1 MKTVRKFQI
10 EGMKCQGCVSAV
22 QGGISA
28 LPGVEVAQVNLDQKM
43 LTVQAAPSLTNQ
55 AISAKVTE
63 LGFEASPLS
72 SLDDSDAA
80 DEDSED
86 HPSQPSRPDTAIF
99 PVSERLTFSIQGMSC
114 TACAQNIE
122 RGVSQLPGVS
132 RAEVNFAT
140 EQMTVYLEA
149 LAADLVSSVVQ
160 KVQDLGYQAA
170 PQISEVQTVSEEK
183 ESEEA
188 QQSKQSFWWLLYSA
202 ILTVPIV
209 LLMFGMSAEL
219 SVMTAGMQG
228 NLGISW
234 QMGLSFTLTTL
245 LQFTAGWTFYR
256 GAYKALRN
264 GYANMDVLVA
274 LGITAAYGWS
284 VGATFFYPGPVFYET
299 AAMLITFIR
308 AGKWL
313 EARAKGRANRA
324 LRSLLHLQAQRA
336 QILTTTGEVL
346 DIPASEVQVGA
357 RVLVR
362 SGGQIPV
369 DGIVTEGQ
377 STVDESM
384 LTGES
389 LPAVKNVQD
398 SVTAGTINQ
407 GGRLVIEATR
417 VGGDTVL
424 QQIVRLVQEA
434 QSDKAP
440 IQKLVDQVSNVFVP
454 LVLLVAL
461 LTFSIWYFWAGATL
475 FFALSQTIAVLV
487 IACPC
492 ALGLATPTALVVG
505 SGMGLERGILFKKI
519 SSLESLADLDC
530 VILDKTGTLTEGKFQ
545 VTDLITEQAVDELL
559 QTAATLEQYSSHP
572 LARSIMQKAQG
583 LALDPVED
591 FAEIQ
596 GQGCSGQINGEP
608 HYVGRQDFIEAQ
620 GISTPPW
627 LARYQALTAAGKTV
641 IFVARGRE
649 ILGLIALADQI
660 KPQAAEAVRRLSNL
674 GLKVVMLTGDNKS
687 VAQSVAKALAITE
700 FQAEV
705 LPAEKLQW
713 VKHYQAQGLKTVMV
727 GDGINDSPALAQADL
742 GMAIGSGTDVAKETG
757 DIILTR
763 SNPLDVERAIR
774 LGRATLSKVKQNLFW
789 AFFYNVVGIPIAAG
803 VFYLPLGLT
812 LKPELAGLAM
822 ALSSITVVSNALL
835 LRRASFD

>member
-1 MKTVRKFQI
+1 
-10 EGMKCQGCVSAV
+10 
-22 QGGISA
+22 
-28 LPGVEVAQVNLDQKM
+28 VEVAQVNLDQKM
-43 LTVQAAPSLTNQ
+43 LTVQAAPSLTDQ

-80 DEDSED
+80 TEDSED
-86 HPSQPSRPDTAIF
+86 HPSQPSRPDTAF
-99 PVSERLTFSIQGMSC
+99 SLVSERLTFSIQGMSC

-122 RGVSQLPGVS
+122 RGVSQLQGVLG
-132 RAEVNFAT
+132 AEVNFAT
-140 EQMTVYLEA
+140 EQMTVYPEA
-149 LAADLVSSVVQ
+149 LAAGLVPSVVQ
-160 KVQDLGYQAA
+160 KVQDLGYQAT
-170 PQISEVQTVSEEK
+170 PQLSEIQTVSEEK

-188 QQSKQSFWWLLYSA
+188 QQAKQSFWWLLYSA
-202 ILTVPIV
+202 TLTVPIV
-209 LLMFGMSAEL
+209 FLMFGMSEEKSA
-219 SVMTAGMQG
+219 MTP
-228 NLGISW
+228 GISW
-234 QMGLSFTLTTL
+234 QMWLSFALTTL

-308 AGKWL
+308 TGKWL

-389 LPAVKNVQD
+389 LPAVKKVKD
-398 SVTAGTINQ
+398 PVTAGTINQ

-434 QSDKAP
+434 QADKAP

-475 FFALSQTIAVLV
+475 FFALRQTIAVLV

-519 SSLESLADLDC
+519 SSLESLAHLDC

-545 VTDLITEQAVDELL
+545 VTDLVADLTSEPSEQEVDELL
-559 QTAATLEQYSSHP
+559 QTAATIEQYSSHP

-583 LALDPVED
+583 MLLSPVEN

-596 GQGCSGQINGEP
+596 GQGCSGQLNGEP
-608 HYVGRQDFIEAQ
+608 HYVGRQDFMEAQ
-620 GISTPPW
+620 EISTTPW
-627 LARYQALTAAGKTV
+627 QMRYQALTKEGKTV
-641 IFVARGRE
+641 VYVARGRE

-660 KPQAAEAVRRLSNL
+660 KPQAAEAVRRLSTL

-687 VAQSVAKALAITE
+687 VAQSVAKALGITE

-705 LPAEKLQW
+705 LPAGKLQW

-742 GMAIGSGTDVAKETG
+742 GMAIGSGTDVVKETG

-763 SNPLDVERAIR
+763 SNPLDIERAIR

-789 AFFYNVVGIPIAAG
+789 AFFYNVVGIPVAAG
-803 VFYLPLGLT
+803 VFYFPFGLM

>member
-1 MKTVRKFQI
+1 MKTVRRFHI

-28 LPGVEVAQVNLDQKM
+28 LPGVETAQVNLDQKM
-43 LTVQAAPSLTNQ
+43 LTVQAAPSLKDQ

-63 LGFEASPLS
+63 LGFEAST
-72 SLDDSDAA
+72 LDDSNAG
-80 DEDSED
+80 DEDSEE
-86 HPSQPSRPDTAIF
+86 HPRQPSRPDTAF
-99 PVSERLTFSIQGMSC
+99 SPVLERLTFSIQGMSC

-122 RGVSQLPGVS
+122 RGVSQLQGVS

-140 EQMTVYLEA
+140 EQMMVYPEA
-149 LAADLVSSVVQ
+149 LATDLIPSVVQ
-160 KVQDLGYQAA
+160 KVQDLGYQAT

-188 QQSKQSFWWLLYSA
+188 QQAKQSLWWLLYSA
-202 ILTVPIV
+202 TLTVPIV
-209 LLMFGMSAEL
+209 FLMFGMSAEMQA
-219 SVMTAGMQG
+219 MTART
-228 NLGISW
+228 SW
-234 QMGLSFTLTTL
+234 QMWLSFVLTTL
-245 LQFTAGWTFYR
+245 LQFTAGWTFYQ

-362 SGGQIPV
+362 SGGLIPV

-389 LPAVKNVQD
+389 LPAVKKVKD
-398 SVTAGTINQ
+398 PVTAGAINQ

-434 QSDKAP
+434 QADKAP

-454 LVLLVAL
+454 MVLLVAL
-461 LTFSIWYFWAGATL
+461 LTFSIWYFWAGETL

-519 SSLESLADLDC
+519 SSLESLAHLDC

-545 VTDLITEQAVDELL
+545 VTDLVADLTSEPSEQEVDELL
-559 QTAATLEQYSSHP
+559 QTAATIEQYSSHP

-583 LALDPVED
+583 LSLSSVEN

-596 GQGCSGQINGEP
+596 GQGCSGQLNGEP
-608 HYVGRQDFIEAQ
+608 HYVGRQDFMEAQ
-620 GISTPPW
+620 EISTTPW
-627 LARYQALTAAGKTV
+627 QTRYQALTEAGKTV
-641 IFVARGRE
+641 VYVARGRK

-660 KPQAAEAVRRLSNL
+660 KPQAAEAVRRLSTL

-687 VAQSVAKALAITE
+687 VAQSVAKALGITE

-763 SNPLDVERAIR
+763 SNPLDIERAIQ

-789 AFFYNVVGIPIAAG
+789 AFFYNVIGIPVAAG
-803 VFYLPLGLT
+803 VFYLPLGWT

>member
-1 MKTVRKFQI
+1 MKAVRRFHI

-22 QGGISA
+22 QTGISA
-28 LPGVEVAQVNLDQKM
+28 LPGVEVTHVNLEQKM
-43 LTVQAAPSLTNQ
+43 LTVEAAPSLTAQ

-63 LGFEASPLS
+63 LGFEASLLGDEDTS
-72 SLDDSDAA
+72 A
-80 DEDSED
+80 EDSED
-86 HPSQPSRPDTAIF
+86 HSSQPSRPDIAF
-99 PVSERLTFSIQGMSC
+99 SPVFERLTFSIQGMSC
-114 TACAQNIE
+114 ANCAQNIE
-122 RGVSQLPGVS
+122 RGVSQLKDVS
-132 RAEVNFAT
+132 KAEVNFAT
-140 EQMTVYLEA
+140 EQMVVYPKGPSS
-149 LAADLVSSVVQ
+149 DLISSVVQ
-160 KVQDLGYQAA
+160 KVQDLGYQAT
-170 PQISEVQTVSEEK
+170 PRFSELQTVSEEK

-188 QQSKQSFWWLLYSA
+188 KHAKQEFWWLLYSA
-202 ILTVPIV
+202 ILTVPVV
-209 LLMFGMSAEL
+209 LLMFGLGDMSQMVAM
-219 SVMTAGMQG
+219 SSKTAGT
-228 NLGISW
+228 SW
-234 QMGLSFTLTTL
+234 PIGLSFALTTL

-313 EARAKGRANRA
+313 EARAKGRANLA
-324 LRSLLHLQAQRA
+324 LRSLLHLQAHNA
-336 QILTTTGEVL
+336 QVLTATGEVL
-346 DIPASEVQVGA
+346 EIPASEVQVGA
-357 RVLVR
+357 RVLIR
-362 SGGQIPV
+362 SGGQVPV
-369 DGIVTEGQ
+369 DGTVIEGQ

-384 LTGES
+384 LTGEA
-389 LPAVKNVQD
+389 LPVVKRVQD
-398 SVTAGTINQ
+398 PVTAGTINQ

-434 QSDKAP
+434 QADKAP
-440 IQKLVDQVSNVFVP
+440 IQKLVDQVSNIFVP
-454 LVLLVAL
+454 LVLLLAL
-461 LTFSIWYFWAGATL
+461 LTFAVWYFWAGASL

-519 SSLESLADLDC
+519 SSLESLAKLDC
-530 VILDKTGTLTEGKFQ
+530 IILDKTGTLTEGKFQ
-545 VTDLITEQAVDELL
+545 VTDVVAEGSADALL
-559 QTAATLEQYSSHP
+559 QTAASVEQYSSHP
-572 LARSIMQKAQG
+572 LARSIMRKAQG
-583 LALDPVED
+583 FSLSAVNDFVEV
-591 FAEIQ
+591 Q
-596 GQGCSGQINGEP
+596 GQGCSGQIADETY
-608 HYVGRQDFIEAQ
+608 YVGRQDFIEAQ
-620 GISTPPW
+620 GIALSPW
-627 LARYQALTAAGKTV
+627 QARYQALTQEGKTV
-641 IFVARGRE
+641 VYVARGQE
-649 ILGLIALADQI
+649 ILGVVALADQI
-660 KPQAAEAVRRLSNL
+660 KPQAAEAIRRLNTM
-674 GLKVVMLTGDNKS
+674 GLKVVMLTGDNKP
-687 VAQSVAKALAITE
+687 VAQSVAKALGITE

-727 GDGINDSPALAQADL
+727 GDGINDSPALAQADV

-763 SNPLDVERAIR
+763 SNPLDIERAIR

-803 VFYLPLGLT
+803 VFYVPFGLT

-822 ALSSITVVSNALL
+822 ALSSITVVGNALL
-835 LRRASFD
+835 LRRTSL

>member
-1 MKTVRKFQI
+1 MKAVRRFHI

-22 QGGISA
+22 QTGISA
-28 LPGVEVAQVNLDQKM
+28 LPGVEVTHVNLEQKM
-43 LTVQAAPSLTNQ
+43 LTVEAAPSLTAQ

-63 LGFEASPLS
+63 LGFEASL
-72 SLDDSDAA
+72 LGDADTSA
-80 DEDSED
+80 EDSED
-86 HPSQPSRPDTAIF
+86 HSSQPSRPDIAF
-99 PVSERLTFSIQGMSC
+99 SPVFERLTFSIQGMSC
-114 TACAQNIE
+114 ANCAQNIE
-122 RGVSQLPGVS
+122 RGVSQLKDVS
-132 RAEVNFAT
+132 KAEVNFAT
-140 EQMTVYLEA
+140 EQMVVYPKGPSS
-149 LAADLVSSVVQ
+149 DLISSVVQ
-160 KVQDLGYQAA
+160 KVQDLGYQAT
-170 PQISEVQTVSEEK
+170 PRFSELQTVSEEK

-188 QQSKQSFWWLLYSA
+188 KHAKQEFWWLLYSV
-202 ILTVPIV
+202 ILTVPV
-209 LLMFGMSAEL
+209 VFLMFGLGDMSQMVAM
-219 SVMTAGMQG
+219 SSKTAGT
-228 NLGISW
+228 SW
-234 QMGLSFTLTTL
+234 PIGLSFALTTL

-313 EARAKGRANRA
+313 EARAKGRANLA
-324 LRSLLHLQAQRA
+324 LRSLLHLQAHNA
-336 QILTTTGEVL
+336 QVLTATGEVL
-346 DIPASEVQVGA
+346 EIPASEVQVGA
-357 RVLVR
+357 RVLIR
-362 SGGQIPV
+362 SGGQVPV
-369 DGIVTEGQ
+369 DGTVIEGQ

-384 LTGES
+384 LTGEA
-389 LPAVKNVQD
+389 LPVVKRVQD
-398 SVTAGTINQ
+398 PVTAGTINQ

-434 QSDKAP
+434 QADKAP
-440 IQKLVDQVSNVFVP
+440 IQKLVDQVSNIFVP
-454 LVLLVAL
+454 LVLLLAL
-461 LTFSIWYFWAGATL
+461 ITFAVWYFWAGASL

-519 SSLESLADLDC
+519 SSLESLAKLDC
-530 VILDKTGTLTEGKFQ
+530 IILDKTGTLTEGKFQ
-545 VTDLITEQAVDELL
+545 VTDVVAEGSADALL
-559 QTAATLEQYSSHP
+559 QTAASVEQYSSHP
-572 LARSIMQKAQG
+572 LARSIMRKAQG
-583 LALDPVED
+583 FSLSAVNDFVEV
-591 FAEIQ
+591 Q
-596 GQGCSGQINGEP
+596 GQGCSGQIADETY
-608 HYVGRQDFIEAQ
+608 YVGRQDFIEAQ
-620 GISTPPW
+620 GIALSPW
-627 LARYQALTAAGKTV
+627 QARYQALTQEGKTV
-641 IFVARGRE
+641 VYVARGQE
-649 ILGLIALADQI
+649 ILGVVALADQI
-660 KPQAAEAVRRLSNL
+660 KPQAAEAIRRLNTM
-674 GLKVVMLTGDNKS
+674 GLKVVMLTGDNKP
-687 VAQSVAKALAITE
+687 VAQSVAKALGITE

-727 GDGINDSPALAQADL
+727 GDGINDSPALAQADV

-763 SNPLDVERAIR
+763 SNPLDIERAIR

-803 VFYLPLGLT
+803 VFYVPFGLT

-822 ALSSITVVSNALL
+822 ALSSITVVGNALL
-835 LRRASFD
+835 LRRTSL

>member
-1 MKTVRKFQI
+1 MKAVRRFRI

-22 QGGISA
+22 QGGIAA
-28 LPGVEVAQVNLDQKM
+28 LPGVEVAHVNLEQKM
-43 LTVQAAPSLTNQ
+43 LTVEAAPSLSDR
-55 AISAKVTE
+55 AISKKVTE
-63 LGFEASPLS
+63 LGFEASPVIQ
-72 SLDDSDAA
+72 DSDAPP
-80 DEDSED
+80 EDDPED
-86 HPSQPSRPDTAIF
+86 HSSQPSRPDIASS
-99 PVSERLTFSIQGMSC
+99 PVFERLTFSIQGMSC
-114 TACAQNIE
+114 AACAQNIE
-122 RGVSQLPGVS
+122 RGVSQLEGVS
-132 RAEVNFAT
+132 KAEVNFAT
-140 EQMTVYLEA
+140 EQMVVYPKVLSPNFRSTVL
-149 LAADLVSSVVQ
+149 Q

-170 PQISEVQTVSEEK
+170 PQLSKIQTISEER

-188 QQSKQSFWWLLYSA
+188 KHAQQEFGWLLYSA
-202 ILTVPIV
+202 ILTVPVV
-209 LLMFGMSAEL
+209 LLMFGLGDMSDMAQM
-219 SVMTAGMQG
+219 SSKTAA
-228 NLGISW
+228 ISW
-234 QMGLSFTLTTL
+234 PMGLSFALTTL

-274 LGITAAYGWS
+274 LGISAAYGWS

-313 EARAKGRANRA
+313 EARAKGRANLA
-324 LRSLLHLQAQRA
+324 LRSLLHLQAQNA
-336 QILTTTGEVL
+336 QVLTATGEVL
-346 DIPASEVQVGA
+346 EIPASEVQVGA
-357 RVLVR
+357 RVLIR
-362 SGGQIPV
+362 SGGQVPV
-369 DGIVTEGQ
+369 DGTVIEGQ

-389 LPAVKNVQD
+389 LPVVKRVQD
-398 SVTAGTINQ
+398 PVTAGTINQ

-417 VGGDTVL
+417 VGSDTVL

-434 QSDKAP
+434 QADKAP
-440 IQKLVDQVSNVFVP
+440 IQKLVDQVSNIFVP
-454 LVLLVAL
+454 LVLLLAL
-461 LTFSIWYFWAGATL
+461 LTFGVWYFWAGSSL

-519 SSLESLADLDC
+519 SSLESLARLDC

-545 VTDLITEQAVDELL
+545 VTDLGTEGSADELL
-559 QTAATLEQYSSHP
+559 QTAASIEQYSSHP
-572 LARSIMQKAQG
+572 LARSILQKAQG
-583 LALDPVED
+583 LSLSAVDD
-591 FAEIQ
+591 FVEIQ
-596 GQGCSGQINGEP
+596 GQGCSGQIAEEL
-608 HYVGRQDFIEAQ
+608 HYVGRQDFMEAQ
-620 GISTPPW
+620 GISTTLW
-627 LARYQALTAAGKTV
+627 QARYQTLTQAGKTV
-641 IFVARGRE
+641 VYVARGRE
-649 ILGLIALADQI
+649 ILGLVALADQI
-660 KPQAAEAVRRLSNL
+660 KPQSTEAIRRLKAM
-674 GLKVVMLTGDNKS
+674 GLQVVMLTGDNKP
-687 VAQSVAKALAITE
+687 VAQSVAKALGITE

-705 LPAEKLQW
+705 LPADKLQW
-713 VKHYQAQGLKTVMV
+713 VKHYQAKGLKTIMV
-727 GDGINDSPALAQADL
+727 GDGINDSPALAQADV

-763 SNPLDVERAIR
+763 SNPLDIERAIR

-803 VFYLPLGLT
+803 IFYIPFGLT

-835 LRRASFD
+835 LRRISFE

>member
-1 MKTVRKFQI
+1 MKTVRRFHI

-22 QGGISA
+22 QGGVSA
-28 LPGVEVAQVNLDQKM
+28 LPGVEVAQVSLDQKM
-43 LTVQAAPSLTNQ
+43 LTVQAAPSLTDQ
-55 AISAKVTE
+55 AISAKVGE

-72 SLDDSDAA
+72 PLEDSDAA
-80 DEDSED
+80 DEDTED
-86 HPSQPSRPDTAIF
+86 HPSQPSKPNTAVSPI
-99 PVSERLTFSIQGMSC
+99 SERLTFSIQGMSC

-140 EQMTVYLEA
+140 EQMTVYPEA
-149 LAADLVSSVVQ
+149 LAADLVPSVVQ

-188 QQSKQSFWWLLYSA
+188 QQAKQSFWWLLYSA

-209 LLMFGMSAEL
+209 LLMFGMSAEM
-219 SVMTAGMQG
+219 SAMTPGMP
-228 NLGISW
+228 GISW
-234 QMGLSFTLTTL
+234 QMWLSFILTTI

-284 VGATFFYPGPVFYET
+284 VGATFFYSSPVFYET

-313 EARAKGRANRA
+313 EARAKGRANLA

-389 LPAVKNVQD
+389 LPAVKRVKD
-398 SVTAGTINQ
+398 PVTAGTINQ

-434 QSDKAP
+434 QADKAP

-461 LTFSIWYFWAGATL
+461 LTFSVWYFWAGATL

-545 VTDLITEQAVDELL
+545 VTDLVTDLTSDGLL

-572 LARSIMQKAQG
+572 LARSMMQKAQG
-583 LALDPVED
+583 LALSSVED

-620 GISTPPW
+620 GISTTPW
-627 LARYQALTAAGKTV
+627 QTRYQALTEGGKTV
-641 IFVARGRE
+641 IYVARGRE

-660 KPQAAEAVRRLSNL
+660 KPQASEAVRRLSAM
-674 GLKVVMLTGDNKS
+674 GLKVVMLTGDNRS

-742 GMAIGSGTDVAKETG
+742 GMAIGSGTDVAKESG

-763 SNPLDVERAIR
+763 SNPLDIERAIR